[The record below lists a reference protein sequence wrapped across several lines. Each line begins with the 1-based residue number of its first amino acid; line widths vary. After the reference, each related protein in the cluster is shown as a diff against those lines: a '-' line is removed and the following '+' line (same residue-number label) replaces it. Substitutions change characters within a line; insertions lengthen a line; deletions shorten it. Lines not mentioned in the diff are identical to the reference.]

1 MRRWFKSFQS
11 HFGARCELRGS
22 VESRPAEVLVS
33 RHLCLAV
40 ATNIDGLRAF
50 SGTAQKRT
58 IGSQSGVR
66 RHLKADEP

>member
-1 MRRWFKSFQS
+1 MRRQSESFQS

-58 IGSQSGVR
+58 IGSLIVVR
-66 RHLKADEP
+66 GTLKNL